1 MKIVII
7 VKCLSKKMAKFPEY
21 FLKKNA
27 SEGQKNGK
35 KTESRLELFGDF
47 AIIKNQS
54 TFSEGFV
61 PFNPMGH

>member
-1 MKIVII
+1 
-7 VKCLSKKMAKFPEY
+7 MAKFPEY

-35 KTESRLELFGDF
+35 NKRLRLEISEDF

-54 TFSEGFV
+54 TFTEGFV
-61 PFNPMGH
+61 PVNPMGH

>member
-1 MKIVII
+1 
-7 VKCLSKKMAKFPEY
+7 MAKFPEY